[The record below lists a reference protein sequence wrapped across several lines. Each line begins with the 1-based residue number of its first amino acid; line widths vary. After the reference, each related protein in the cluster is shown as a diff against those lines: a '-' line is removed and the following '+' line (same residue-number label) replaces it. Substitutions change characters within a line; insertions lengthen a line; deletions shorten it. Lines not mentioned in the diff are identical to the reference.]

1 MKSPTTRIQ
10 YLDGIRFK
18 RVVNAAAKR
27 LIEKHGHLNDIN
39 VFPVPDGDTGSNMA
53 GTMDNVVKKSAHT
66 LDQSIGKMSEI
77 IAESALLGA
86 RGNSG
91 VILAQFLCGFSEGV
105 KGLQRVTLKDFSDAA
120 SNASKRALEAI
131 SEPKE
136 GTILTVIRD
145 WSEHLSANHQNYNN
159 FHDLLYDSLEHAK
172 VSVRSTKEKLAS
184 LKAADVVD
192 AGALGFVYL
201 LEGIVEF
208 TERGSLNRQEEQS
221 VIPVPSQGVH
231 DRVAVESLTYSFC
244 TECMVTG
251 ENIDR
256 DTLRE
261 EVGALGDSLVV
272 AGTSAKVRI
281 HVHTNEPETV
291 FEIAEKYGEVSHHKK
306 EDMLEQHR
314 NLLTTKEQRTGILTD
329 STCDL
334 PEELL
339 KKYDIRVAPLKL
351 YMDEKEMLDKVDIS
365 TEEFNKMLP
374 DSKSVKTSQPS
385 PGHYKALYEELNANY
400 EEVVALHV
408 MAAHSGTFQSSKN
421 MGASVLD
428 DPYAVDTYT
437 VTGGLGLV
445 ILEAAKLAQQGK
457 SAKEIAEQVE
467 AMRDN
472 VFVLVA
478 MDTVDFAVRGGRL
491 SKNIGTI
498 AKLLN
503 IKPVLEFDTKKEGL
517 CGIAA
522 KCFGVRHSEARLMR
536 LLKQRVKGKT
546 NLRFAITHVEA
557 PEKAKRLADMIR
569 KEFHANV
576 EFELQ
581 ASPVLGCYSGPG
593 ACAVSVL
600 CDS

>member
-1 MKSPTTRIQ
+1 MKSSTTRIQ

-53 GTMDNVVKKSAHT
+53 GTMDNVIKKSANA

-91 VILAQFLCGFSEGV
+91 VILAQFLCGFSESV
-105 KGLQRVTLKDFSDAA
+105 KDLQRVTLKDFSHAA
-120 SNASKRALEAI
+120 SNASQRALEAI

-145 WSEHLSANHQNYNN
+145 WSEHLSANHHKYNN

-172 VSVRSTKEKLAS
+172 RSVLSTKEMLAS

-221 VIPVPSQGVH
+221 IIPEPSKGVH
-231 DRVAVESLTYSFC
+231 DRVAVASLTFSFC
-244 TECMVTG
+244 TECMISG
-251 ENIDR
+251 DNIDR
-256 DTLRE
+256 EALRE
-261 EVGALGDSLVV
+261 EIGVLGDSLVV
-272 AGTSAKVRI
+272 AGTPSNVRV

-291 FEIAEKYGEVSHHKK
+291 FQIAEKYGVVSHKK
-306 EDMLEQHR
+306 KDDMLEQHK
-314 NLLTTKEQRTGILTD
+314 NLLTSKEQRTGILTD

-334 PEELL
+334 PDELL
-339 KKYDIRVAPLKL
+339 KKYDIHVAPLKL
-351 YMDEKEMLDKVDIS
+351 FIDGNELLDKVDIS
-365 TEEFNKMLP
+365 TEVFNKMLP

-385 PGHYKALYEELNANY
+385 PGHYKALYEDLKANY

-421 MGASVLD
+421 MGASILD
-428 DPYAVDTYT
+428 NPQAVDTYT
-437 VTGGLGLV
+437 LTGGLGL
-445 ILEAAKLAQQGK
+445 ITLEAAKLAQQGNG
-457 SAKEIAEQVE
+457 AKEIAQRVE
-467 AMRDN
+467 DMRNN

-491 SKNIGTI
+491 NKNIGTV

-503 IKPVLEFDTKKEGL
+503 IKPILEFAPKNEGR
-517 CGIAA
+517 CGIVA
-522 KCFGVRHSEARLMR
+522 KCFGVRHSEARLIN
-536 LLKQRVKGKT
+536 LLKKRVMGKT

-557 PEKAKRLADMIR
+557 PEKAKRLADMIK
-569 KEFHANV
+569 KEFHSNI

-581 ASPVLGCYSGPG
+581 AAPVLGCYSGPG

-600 CDS
+600 CDY

>member
-1 MKSPTTRIQ
+1 MKSSTTRIQ

-53 GTMDNVVKKSAHT
+53 GTMDNVIKKSANA

-91 VILAQFLCGFSEGV
+91 VILAQFLCGFSESV
-105 KGLQRVTLKDFSDAA
+105 KDLQRVTLKDFSHAA
-120 SNASKRALEAI
+120 SNASQRALEAI

-145 WSEHLSANHQNYNN
+145 WSEHLSANHHKYNN

-172 VSVRSTKEKLAS
+172 RSVLSTKEMLAS

-221 VIPVPSQGVH
+221 IIPEPSKGVH
-231 DRVAVESLTYSFC
+231 DRVAVDSLTFSFC
-244 TECMVTG
+244 TECMISG
-251 ENIDR
+251 DNIDR
-256 DTLRE
+256 EALRE
-261 EVGALGDSLVV
+261 EIGVLGDSLVV
-272 AGTSAKVRI
+272 AGTPSNVRV

-291 FEIAEKYGEVSHHKK
+291 FQIAEKYGVVSHKK
-306 EDMLEQHR
+306 KDDMLEQHK
-314 NLLTTKEQRTGILTD
+314 NLLTSKEQRTGILTD

-334 PEELL
+334 PDELL
-339 KKYDIRVAPLKL
+339 KKYDIHVAPLKL
-351 YMDEKEMLDKVDIS
+351 FIDGNELLDKVDIS
-365 TEEFNKMLP
+365 TEVFNKMLP

-385 PGHYKALYEELNANY
+385 PGHYKALYEDLKANY

-421 MGASVLD
+421 MGASILD
-428 DPYAVDTYT
+428 NPQAVDTYT
-437 VTGGLGLV
+437 LTGGLGL
-445 ILEAAKLAQQGK
+445 ITLEAAKLAQQGK
-457 SAKEIAEQVE
+457 GAKEIAQRVE
-467 AMRDN
+467 DMRNN

-491 SKNIGTI
+491 NKNIGTV

-503 IKPVLEFDTKKEGL
+503 IKPILEFAPKNEGR
-517 CGIAA
+517 CGIVA
-522 KCFGVRHSEARLMR
+522 KCFGVRHSEARLIN
-536 LLKQRVKGKT
+536 LLKKRVMGKT

-557 PEKAKRLADMIR
+557 PEKAKRLADMIK
-569 KEFHANV
+569 KEFHSNI

-581 ASPVLGCYSGPG
+581 AAPVLGCYSGPG

-600 CDS
+600 CDY